1 MAKVIRD
8 GYHPTSSP
16 ANAIHTGRGMLRGF
30 LICPAD
36 LSAFGQVTFYDNT
49 TATGTVLLSLD
60 LPAAGAP
67 FYVQFPRDHAP
78 RFSTGLSLTLSNA
91 TVTFWSLDFG

>member
-49 TATGTVLLSLD
+49 TATGTVLADVYIGPSQM
-60 LPAAGAP
+60 P
-67 FYVQFPRDHAP
+67 FYVMFPRDHAI
-78 RFSTGLSLTLSNA
+78 RFDTGLSLTYTKC
-91 TVTFWSLDFG
+91 TVHLWSLNF